1 MMDNTK
7 FNNLDSFKEYFL
19 KYTLDQYK
27 GKKFFALLL
36 FYEDEDFNY
45 QLFDTRFYTD
55 GAVAFKEF
63 TNTPCPASQLID
75 AESIEELHNKILD
88 MVNNMDNE
96 EWKKIN
102 LYPYL

>member
-19 KYTLDQYK
+19 NYTLEQYK

-45 QLFDTRFYTD
+45 QLLDTRFYTD
-55 GAVAFKEF
+55 GAVAFKEYA
-63 TNTPCPASQLID
+63 NTPCPASQLID
-75 AESIEELHNKILD
+75 AESIEELHNKVLD
-88 MVNNMDNE
+88 MINNMNNE
-96 EWKKIN
+96 EWKEIN

>member
-1 MMDNTK
+1 MDNTK

-19 KYTLDQYK
+19 NYTLEQYK

-45 QLFDTRFYTD
+45 QLLDTRFYTD
-55 GAVAFKEF
+55 GAVAFKEYA
-63 TNTPCPASQLID
+63 NTPCPASQLID

-88 MVNNMDNE
+88 MINNMDNE

>member
-19 KYTLDQYK
+19 NYTVKQFK

-36 FYEDEDFNY
+36 FYDDEVFNY
-45 QLFDTRFYTD
+45 QLHDTRFYTD
-55 GAVAFKEF
+55 GAIALQDYA
-63 TNTPCPASQLID
+63 NTPCPASQLID
-75 AESIEELHNKILD
+75 ADSIEELHNKVLD
-88 MVNNMDNE
+88 MINNMNDE
-96 EWKKIN
+96 EWKEIN